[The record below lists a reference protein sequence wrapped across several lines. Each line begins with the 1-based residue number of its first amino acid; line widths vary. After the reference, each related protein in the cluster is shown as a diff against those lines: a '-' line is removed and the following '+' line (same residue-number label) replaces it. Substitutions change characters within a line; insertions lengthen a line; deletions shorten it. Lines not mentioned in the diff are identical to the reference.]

1 MAKYT
6 GLILI
11 TAALSNTTEHEIE
24 SSFLETLSPFAIDIL
39 DKQSMQIRDRYFLA
53 IFIKLDK
60 AHQRAIEIDLNKAAE
75 ELQVDIAFDYR
86 DE

>member
-11 TAALSNTTEHEIE
+11 TAALSNLTDHEIE
-24 SSFLETLSPFAIDIL
+24 SKFLKTLSPFTIDIL
-39 DKQSMQIRDRYFLA
+39 DKKSMQIRDRYFLA
-53 IFIKLDK
+53 ILIKLDK
-60 AHQRAIEIDLNKAAE
+60 AHQRAIEIDLNQAAE
-75 ELQVDIAFDYR
+75 ELQVDIALDYR